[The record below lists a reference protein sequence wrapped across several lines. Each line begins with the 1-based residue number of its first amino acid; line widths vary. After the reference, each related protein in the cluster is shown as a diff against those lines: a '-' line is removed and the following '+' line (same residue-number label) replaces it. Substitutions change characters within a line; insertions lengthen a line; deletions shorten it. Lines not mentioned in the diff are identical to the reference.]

1 MTDVLPQDAG
11 ASAPAQRATS
21 AGGPSALVYVRDEDS
36 ESVVR
41 QALGDLR
48 ISDVEYKTG
57 GVVVAITE
65 LSKKPAPRLLI
76 VDASGLADPAA
87 AVSEVIGLCVPSTAV
102 LVIGDSNDI
111 RLYRELLDAGASEY
125 FFKPLVTSLVSR
137 ACADAF
143 SSERDPAERQRRAP
157 VRKGKLILVVGARG
171 GVGATTIAVRTAWG
185 LAEHP
190 PRPVAFVDLDLQFGD
205 AALQMGA
212 VPNHALR
219 EGLAM
224 PDRVDDLFMERGL
237 IPITERL
244 DLLASLESLEQP
256 VSFEE
261 DALMS
266 LLENLR
272 HRYRYVVVDLP
283 TFQAVAFPRVV
294 HLPSMLLLV
303 SDASLASARDV
314 ARLNALIGPNT
325 PERTTMHILNKNGS
339 PGSLPIAEFARGAG
353 AAADVVIPWSRQI
366 GVAGNEGVK
375 AAPDCPALDSAMTPL
390 FARVAGERGVA
401 PSPSWLKKLLG

>member
-1 MTDVLPQDAG
+1 MTDLLPQDTG
-11 ASAPAQRATS
+11 ANAPAPRSAS
-21 AGGPSALVYVRDEDS
+21 AGGPSALVYVRDDDS
-36 ESVVR
+36 EGVVR

-57 GVVVAITE
+57 GVVVAIAE
-65 LSKKPAPRLLI
+65 LAKKPAPRLLI
-76 VDASGLADPAA
+76 VDSSGIADPAA
-87 AVSEVIGLCVPSTAV
+87 AISQIIGLCVPSTGV
-102 LVIGDSNDI
+102 IVIGDSNDI

-137 ACADAF
+137 ACADALAT
-143 SSERDPAERQRRAP
+143 ERDPAERQRRAP

-219 EGLAM
+219 EGLAV

-237 IPITERL
+237 IHITERL
-244 DLLASLESLEQP
+244 DLLASLEPLEQR

-283 TFQAVAFPRVV
+283 TFEAISFPQVLQAA
-294 HLPSMLLLV
+294 SMLLLV
-303 SDASLASARDV
+303 SDASLASARDIG
-314 ARLNALIGPNT
+314 RLNALIGPNT
-325 PERTTMHILNKNGS
+325 PERTTMHILNKNGA
-339 PGSLPIAEFARGAG
+339 PGSLPIAEFTRGAG
-353 AAADVVIPWSRQI
+353 AAPDVVIPWSRQI
-366 GVAGNEGVK
+366 GLAGNEGVK
-375 AAPDCPALDSAMTPL
+375 TTPDCPALDNAMAPL
-390 FARVAGERGVA
+390 FARVAGERGAA
-401 PSPSWLKKLLG
+401 PNPSWFKKLLG